1 MLFLITKKQKDK
13 ILDEYYSYLINIFTI
28 SIIILLVIFLVSLF
42 PTYLTMKVDRQIL
55 ADKIIPLQLEND
67 RNKTESKEKNSLEVN
82 DDISILNTDLTSKK
96 TINIY
101 KEIKGIYS
109 SIPNIE
115 ILSINVDTLSKK
127 VFVVANIDNRN
138 TANSLVDKL
147 NLSRYKGAELPY
159 SVFSQSKSFI
169 FNQSLNYE

>member
-28 SIIILLVIFLVSLF
+28 SLMVLLIVFLASLF

-55 ADKIIPLQLEND
+55 TNKLIPLQTEID
-67 RNKTESKEKNSLEVN
+67 KNKTESNKKNSVGIN
-82 DDISILNTDLTSKK
+82 DDISILSSGSVNKNTV
-96 TINIY
+96 NMY
-101 KEIKGIYS
+101 KEIKDIYKS
-109 SIPNIE
+109 VPNVDV
-115 ILSINVDTLSKK
+115 LSINVDTLSKK
-127 VFVVANIDNRN
+127 VLVTANIDNKN

-147 NLSRYKGAELPY
+147 NSSRYKGAELPY